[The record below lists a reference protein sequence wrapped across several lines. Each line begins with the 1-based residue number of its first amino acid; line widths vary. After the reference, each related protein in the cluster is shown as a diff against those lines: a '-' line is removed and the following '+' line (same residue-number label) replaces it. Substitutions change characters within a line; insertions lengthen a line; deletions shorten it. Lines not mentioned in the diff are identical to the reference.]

1 MLRYFTA
8 LAVALL
14 VMPQDSAA
22 QSRDRIGYGRLI
34 TNDYFGDG
42 HDRLR
47 TGSFSSSRV
56 WGPAWDGVLPPTFG
70 DIIELRLGA
79 EIIMPA
85 NNRKLL
91 PGDRPY
97 VGLLTAGLHTHF
109 RQGGMDIALGSDVV
123 VTGPQTRL
131 DDLQNSF
138 HEQFSIPTVSDR
150 VREAQIGD
158 AVHLSAVA
166 EVGRNLALGNAATLR
181 PFAEARG
188 GVENLVRIGFD
199 VTLNDIMRD
208 ELLVRDPVTGQRYR
222 TTPGNRGGLAF
233 VFGGDIAYVDSS
245 IYFPAS
251 AGSVP
256 LDRRE
261 RWRVGLHWQAG
272 LAKLFYGL
280 TYLGEE
286 YEGQPE
292 GQVTGSL
299 RLDFRF

>member
-1 MLRYFTA
+1 MLRYFAA

-14 VMPQDSAA
+14 AMPQDSAA

-79 EIIMPA
+79 EIIMPS
-85 NNRKLL
+85 NIRK
-91 PGDRPY
+91 PPAGDRTY

-109 RQGGMDIALGSDVV
+109 RQAGMDIALGGDLV

-131 DDLQNSF
+131 DDLQNAF
-138 HEQFSIPTVSDR
+138 HERFSIPTVSDR
-150 VREAQIGD
+150 VRDAQLDD
-158 AVHLSAVA
+158 AFYLSAVA
-166 EVGRNLALGNAATLR
+166 EVGRDLTFGGATLR

-188 GVENLVRIGFD
+188 GVENLVRVGFD

-208 ELLVRDPVTGQRYR
+208 ELMVRDPVTGQRYR
-222 TTPGNRGGLAF
+222 ATPGQQNGFAF
-233 VFGGDIAYVDSS
+233 VFGGDIAYVDRSVF
-245 IYFPAS
+245 FPAS

-256 LDRRE
+256 LDRRD
-261 RWRVGLHWQAG
+261 RWRAGLHWQRG
-272 LAKLFYGL
+272 IAKLFYGL
-280 TYLGEE
+280 TYMGEE

-292 GQVTGSL
+292 AQVTGSL